1 MDPILSVWCPLCSL
15 NPPGFGCDRS
25 QMPCP
30 QGASCHSWRWSI
42 QLLQGLLCK
51 QLWLFST
58 SLYLPSLA
66 PPVLYLPSSLPTI
79 HIILRCACV
88 FLLLLFEK
96 KKRLWRRY
104 TPKLWPV
111 FTRDGTVHRSHSSVL
126 YNWGKSKTKM
136 QKAIF
141 FYCACRFNTNTCTVP
156 PLVFTPDHL
165 WMLLAPVLSD
175 FL

>member
-42 QLLQGLLCK
+42 HLLQGLLCK

-58 SLYLPSLA
+58 LPLPHLLA
-66 PPVLYLPSSLPTI
+66 PPVLYLPSSLPII

-88 FLLLLFEK
+88 FLLLLFK
-96 KKRLWRRY
+96 KKKLLWRRQRNVERY
-104 TPKLWPV
+104 TEV
-111 FTRDGTVHRSHSSVL
+111 TVRFCTME
-126 YNWGKSKTKM
+126 GKAK
-136 QKAIF
+136 Q
-141 FYCACRFNTNTCTVP
+141 FYCACLRLYH
-156 PLVFTPDHL
+156 LVSYSLSPELAATA
-165 WMLLAPVLSD
+165 LLYSV
-175 FL
+175 

>member
-42 QLLQGLLCK
+42 HLLQGLLCK
-51 QLWLFST
+51 QLLLFST
-58 SLYLPSLA
+58 CLYLTSLA

-88 FLLLLFEK
+88 FLLLLFK
-96 KKRLWRRY
+96 KKKKKLLWRRQRNVERY
-104 TPKLWPV
+104 TEV
-111 FTRDGTVHRSHSSVL
+111 TVRFCTME
-126 YNWGKSKTKM
+126 GKAK
-136 QKAIF
+136 QKCRRQF
-141 FYCACRFNTNTCTVP
+141 FFIVHVSGCT
-156 PLVFTPDHL
+156 T
-165 WMLLAPVLSD
+165 
-175 FL
+175 